1 MNIKYNEIDKS
12 IEIDDSLKK
21 QYFYLNL
28 LMVLNL
34 FNAFARLYDANGKL
48 LGFTEIIWAI
58 TGIASII
65 ILFYLNIKKSSLK
78 NIKTKNIKRLIEK
91 TVFGRKRFSLLLNNG
106 KKRDLLKLKTESD
119 IIELK
124 NMFLKIGIQTD

>member
-1 MNIKYNEIDKS
+1 MNIKYNETDKS

-28 LMVLNL
+28 IMVLNL

-58 TGIASII
+58 TGIASLI

-106 KKRDLLKLKTESD
+106 KKRDLIKLKTESD

>member
-1 MNIKYNEIDKS
+1 MNIKYNETDKS